1 MPNDATMDKGENR
14 MGNNIK
20 YIDEW
25 KKKNVKFIKFYINRE
40 KEKDILEHLEKQ
52 QNKRAYLIDLIRK
65 DMENEV

>member
-1 MPNDATMDKGENR
+1 MTNNATMNEGKDK
-14 MGNNIK
+14 MGNNVK

-25 KKKNVKFIKFYINRE
+25 KKKNVKSIKFYINKD